1 MIQIN
6 TEVLQEYLK
15 TTTPDAQLW
24 VYNSYDVMMPLEILD
39 EVYSR
44 MSENQKKTYE
54 FEKALQAPAF
64 SMMQNGVK
72 VDMLL
77 LARELKRAKG
87 AYVDLES
94 YVRSL
99 AIAAWGDGINV
110 NSPKQ
115 MCDLFYL
122 SPNGFQCTKHYKGI
136 GAKRHLT
143 CERTALEKIAE
154 THYYTKPL
162 IKAIHALKD
171 VDKEIQF
178 LERGV
183 EDDGRVHCS
192 YNVAATETGRWSSSK
207 NPWGRGANFQNQGEK
222 TRSIY
227 LADENYVFAYPDLS
241 QAESRAVAYYS
252 GDAGYISAV
261 ESGDLHTN
269 VAKLVWPELEWP
281 RGPLGKDKDDGAIL
295 AAEKELANTLYYR
308 HFTYRDLAK
317 RGGHAL
323 NYLGTPWILAKGLN
337 ITQDQAQDFHDR
349 YFAAFPGIRAWHDRI
364 QIELQSSGRLT
375 TALQRERMFFGKLTD
390 ESTLKEAVAHLP
402 QSLISD
408 ILKIGAL
415 YVWRE
420 FELRRRWARLCGDLH
435 DGLLMLIK
443 KIHLDEAA
451 PEMIELMTIPIQM
464 PHGVMKIPVDFT
476 VGYRWQ
482 KKEMK
487 TWKPGIL
494 SELKEYTPINSLL
507 DLPATEV

>member
-6 TEVLQEYLK
+6 TDDLSTYLRSS
-15 TTTPDAQLW
+15 TNDAQLW
-24 VYNSYDVMMPLEILD
+24 IYNSFDVMLPLEILD
-39 EVYSR
+39 EVRSR
-44 MSENQKKTYE
+44 MTPNQLKTYE

-64 SMMQNGVK
+64 SMMLNGVK

-87 AYVDLES
+87 VYVDLES

-99 AIAAWGDGINV
+99 ACAAWGDGINV
-110 NSPKQ
+110 SSPKQ

-122 SPNGFQCTKHYKGI
+122 SPQGFQCTKQYKGT

-143 CERTALEKIAE
+143 CERTALEKISE

-162 IKAIHALKD
+162 INAMLALKD

-227 LADENYVFAYPDLS
+227 LADEGWVFAYPDLA

-252 GDAGYISAV
+252 GDQNYIKAIGAS
-261 ESGDLHTN
+261 DLHTA
-269 VAKLVWPELEWP
+269 VAKLVWPELQWSDNSD
-281 RGPLGKDKDDGAIL
+281 RDTR
-295 AAEKELANTLYYR
+295 EKENKKLANTLYYR

-323 NYLGTPWILAKGLN
+323 NYIGTPWILAKHLN
-337 ITQDQAQDFHDR
+337 ITQEQAQDFYDR
-349 YFAAFPGIRAWHDRI
+349 YFAAFPGIREWHDRI
-364 QIELQSSGRLT
+364 QIEIQSTGRLT
-375 TALQRERMFFGKLTD
+375 TALCRERMFFGRLD
-390 ESTLKEAVAHLP
+390 DRETLKEAVAFLP

-408 ILKIGAL
+408 VLKIGVL
-415 YVWRE
+415 YIWRE
-420 FELRRRWARLCGDLH
+420 FELRRRVARLCGDLH

-451 PEMIELMTIPIQM
+451 PQMIDLMTMKVQM
-464 PHGVMKIPVDFT
+464 PHGVMEIPVDFT

-487 TWKPGIL
+487 KWKPGIL
-494 SELKEYTPINSLL
+494 SELTPFVPTTNML
-507 DLPATEV
+507 DLPASEV

>member
-1 MIQIN
+1 MIQVK
-6 TEVLQEYLK
+6 TSELSDYLRNS
-15 TTTPDAQLW
+15 TNDAQLW
-24 VYNSYDVMMPLEILD
+24 IYNSFDVMLPQEIFD
-39 EVYSR
+39 EVEKR
-44 MSENQKKTYE
+44 MTKNQLNTYA
-54 FEKALQAPAF
+54 FEKALQSPAI
-64 SMMQNGVK
+64 SMMLNGVL

-87 AYVDLES
+87 AQAELEI

-99 AIAAWGDGINV
+99 ACAAWGDGINV
-110 NSPKQ
+110 NSPQQ

-122 SPNGFQCTKHYKGI
+122 SPTGFQCSKRYEGT

-143 CERTALEKIAE
+143 ANRKALEKIYE
-154 THYYTKPL
+154 TNYYTRPL
-162 IKAIHALKD
+162 INAIFSLKD
-171 VDKEIQF
+171 SNKEIEF

-207 NPWGRGANFQNQGEK
+207 NPWGRGANFQNQSEK

-227 LADENYVFAYPDLS
+227 LADEGYIFAYPDLS

-252 GDAGYISAV
+252 GDKNYIAAV

-269 VAKLVWPELEWP
+269 VAKLVWPELQWP
-281 RGPLGKDKDDGAIL
+281 GDEDGN
-295 AAEKELANTLYYR
+295 KVLANTIYYR

-323 NYLGTPWILAKGLN
+323 NYLGTPWILAKHLN
-337 ITQDQAQDFHDR
+337 ITQEQAQDFYDR
-349 YFAAFPGIRAWHDRI
+349 YFAAFPGIRKWHNAI
-364 QIELQSSGRLT
+364 QIELQSSGKLT
-375 TALQRERMFFGKLTD
+375 TALQRERMFFGKLD
-390 ESTLKEAVAHLP
+390 DQGTLKEAVAFLP

-415 YVWRE
+415 YIWRE
-420 FELRRRWARLCGDLH
+420 FELKKRWAKLCGDLH

-451 PEMIELMTIPIQM
+451 PEMINLMTMKIQM
-464 PHGVMKIPVDFT
+464 PHGVMTIPVDFT

-487 TWKPGIL
+487 KWKPGIL
-494 SELKEYTPINSLL
+494 SELKEISPTNNLL
-507 DLPATEV
+507 DIQASEV

>member
-1 MIQIN
+1 VIQVN
-6 TEVLQEYLK
+6 TDDLSSYLRSS
-15 TTTPDAQLW
+15 TNDAQLW
-24 VYNSYDVMMPLEILD
+24 IYNSFDVMLPLEILD
-39 EVYSR
+39 EVKSR
-44 MSENQKKTYE
+44 MSPNQLKTYE

-64 SMMQNGVK
+64 SMMLNGVR

-77 LARELKRAKG
+77 LARELKRAKDS
-87 AYVDLES
+87 YNDLEN
-94 YVRSL
+94 YVRALSC
-99 AIAAWGDGINV
+99 AAWGDGINV

-122 SPNGFQCTKHYKGI
+122 SPNGFKCSKHYEGT

-143 CERTALEKIAE
+143 ANRKALEKIYE
-154 THYYTKPL
+154 TNYYTRPL
-162 IKAIHALKD
+162 INAILALKD

-227 LADENYVFAYPDLS
+227 LADEDYIFAYPDLA

-252 GDAGYISAV
+252 GDANYISAV

-269 VAKLVWPELEWP
+269 VAKLVWPELDWTGDEEHN
-281 RGPLGKDKDDGAIL
+281 KSL
-295 AAEKELANTLYYR
+295 AKKLYYR

-323 NYLGTPWILAKGLN
+323 NYIGTPWILAKGLN
-337 ITQDQAQDFHDR
+337 ITQDQAQDFYDR
-349 YFAAFPGIRAWHDRI
+349 YFAAFPGIKSWHDRI
-364 QIELQSSGRLT
+364 QIELQSNGRLT
-375 TALQRERMFFGKLTD
+375 TALQRERMFFSKLTD
-390 ESTLKEAVAHLP
+390 DGTLKEAVAFLP

-451 PEMIELMTIPIQM
+451 PEMIKLMTIPVQM
-464 PHGVMKIPVDFT
+464 PHGVMTVPVDFV

-482 KKEMK
+482 KEEMK
-487 TWKPGIL
+487 KWKPGIL
-494 SELKEYTPINSLL
+494 SELTPFVPTTNML
-507 DLPATEV
+507 DLPASEV